1 MMLGK
6 TEQEPLGWGGGTSC
20 LHMWP
25 LPQTL
30 QSASSDRHNIL
41 TPTVNALDTQS
52 GKYQTLH
59 QSPKCCVSALGKAL
73 MSLQGRREAGGRT
86 QSQGERR
93 GCNGWF
99 WFKACTDTRWRV
111 QLGSDRCESKCP
123 KTLRNSPEHQFQAL
137 LSQEPTETIS
147 PHTFQSRWLLSG
159 RISRPTQLW
168 YFSAKESLCHFLP
181 HISSP
186 FSLRITWES
195 DFSLIN
201 FRDVKN

>member
-73 MSLQGRREAGGRT
+73 MSLQGRREAGGGLRARER
-86 QSQGERR
+86 GE
-93 GCNGWF
+93 GVTG
-99 WFKACTDTRWRV
+99 
-111 QLGSDRCESKCP
+111 GSD
-123 KTLRNSPEHQFQAL
+123 LRLVLIPAGVCNWAQTAVNLNAPRPCRTAL
-137 LSQEPTETIS
+137 NIN
-147 PHTFQSRWLLSG
+147 
-159 RISRPTQLW
+159 SRP
-168 YFSAKESLCHFLP
+168 C
-181 HISSP
+181 
-186 FSLRITWES
+186 
-195 DFSLIN
+195 
-201 FRDVKN
+201 